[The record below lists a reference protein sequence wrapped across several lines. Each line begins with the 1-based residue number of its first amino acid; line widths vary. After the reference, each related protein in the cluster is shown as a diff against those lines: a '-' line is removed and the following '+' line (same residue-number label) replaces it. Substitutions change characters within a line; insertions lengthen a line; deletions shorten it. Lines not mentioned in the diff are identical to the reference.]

1 MAAKRS
7 TRQRSMP
14 NESDEDFS
22 DEDEPV
28 PPRVHPR
35 TRAGA
40 RHRQEHKQ
48 VKPTAEHRP
57 NDK

>member
-1 MAAKRS
+1 
-7 TRQRSMP
+7 MP